1 MIHSFIETLKLSFKF
16 RHSISTQADGGMN
29 KNLKQ
34 ALAFFIIKSVF
45 FFTAFILVLITGFL
59 LFKGAGVLS
68 IDFLFKMPE
77 NSMTSGGIFPAIL
90 GTFYLVVLSVI
101 FSAVPGIAC
110 AIYLNEYGP
119 KGWISSIIR
128 ISINNLS
135 GVPSIVFGLFGL
147 AVFVK
152 SMGFGVSILS
162 GALTLSIVILPVII
176 SSTRE
181 ALMTIPQSMREAS
194 MALGA
199 TKWTTIYK
207 IILPQAMPSILTAI
221 ILGIGRAAGETAPIL
236 FTAAVFYSRELPKSI
251 FSEVMA
257 LPYHIYAL
265 VTEGTSPEKQVPI
278 AYGSALVLLS
288 LVIIISMA
296 AIYIRQKHRGNYAKA
311 GH

>member
-1 MIHSFIETLKLSFKF
+1 MINADTYKFSIFKILTNSLCKTNKDIKQYIAFSVIKL
-16 RHSISTQADGGMN
+16 T
-29 KNLKQ
+29 
-34 ALAFFIIKSVF
+34 FFLTVS
-45 FFTAFILVLITGFL
+45 ILVGIIGFL
-59 LFKGAGVLS
+59 IFKGARVISL
-68 IDFLFKMPE
+68 DFIFKMPE

-90 GTFYLVVLSVI
+90 GTFYLVTLSVI
-101 FSAVPGIAC
+101 FSAIPGIAC

-119 KGWISSIIR
+119 KGFISTLIR

-147 AVFVK
+147 AIFVK
-152 SMGFGVSILS
+152 QLNFGISILS
-162 GALTLSIVILPVII
+162 GSLTLSIVILPIII

-199 TKWTTIYK
+199 SKWTTIWK
-207 IILPQAMPSILTAI
+207 IILPQALPSIMTAI

-265 VTEGTSPEKQVPI
+265 ITEGTSPQQQIPI
-278 AYGSALVLLS
+278 AYGCALVLLF
-288 LVIIISMA
+288 LVIIISIS
-296 AIYIRQKHRGNYAKA
+296 AIFIRQKQRSLYAKT

>member
-1 MIHSFIETLKLSFKF
+1 MITQTGQPLKSSLSGFTGLIK
-16 RHSISTQADGGMN
+16 N
-29 KNLKQ
+29 KNFKQ
-34 ALAFFIIKSVF
+34 ALIFFIIKAAF
-45 FFTAFILVLITGFL
+45 FFTAFILVFIIGFL
-59 LFKGAGVLS
+59 IVNGSRVLS
-68 IDFLFKMPE
+68 LDFILKMPE
-77 NSMTSGGIFPAIL
+77 NSMTAGGIFPAIL
-90 GTFYLVVLSVI
+90 GTFYLVLLSVI

-110 AIYLNEYGP
+110 AIYMNEYGP
-119 KGWISSIIR
+119 KGWISSLIR

-152 SMGFGVSILS
+152 YLGFGVSMLS

-199 TKWTTIYK
+199 TKWTTIYR
-207 IILPQAMPSILTAI
+207 IILPQALPSILTAI

-265 VTEGTSPEKQVPI
+265 VTEGTAPQMQIPI
-278 AYGSALVLLS
+278 AYGCALILLL
-288 LVIIISMA
+288 LVILISLA
-296 AIYIRQKHRGNYAKA
+296 AIYIRQKHRSAYAKA

>member
-1 MIHSFIETLKLSFKF
+1 MINIGIYKFSAFKTLTEVIKKTEKE
-16 RHSISTQADGGMN
+16 I
-29 KNLKQ
+29 KQ
-34 ALAFFIIKSVF
+34 YVAFSIIKLF
-45 FFTAFILVLITGFL
+45 FFMTASILVGIIVFLII
-59 LFKGAGVLS
+59 KGAGVIS
-68 IDFLFKMPE
+68 FDFILKMPE
-77 NSMTSGGIFPAIL
+77 NSMTEGGIFPAIL
-90 GTFYLVVLSVI
+90 GTFYLVTLSVI
-101 FSAVPGIAC
+101 FSAIPGIAC

-119 KGWISSIIR
+119 KGFISSLIR

-147 AVFVK
+147 AIFVK
-152 SMGFGVSILS
+152 QLNFGVSILS
-162 GALTLSIVILPVII
+162 GALTLSIVILPIII

-207 IILPQAMPSILTAI
+207 IILPQALPSIMTAI

-265 VTEGTSPEKQVPI
+265 ITEGTSPQEQIPI
-278 AYGSALVLLS
+278 AYGCALVLLS
-288 LVIIISMA
+288 LVVIISLS
-296 AIYIRQKHRGNYAKA
+296 AIFIRQKHRSSYAKT

>member
-1 MIHSFIETLKLSFKF
+1 MINADTYKFSIFKILTNSLCKTNKDIKQYIAFSVIKL
-16 RHSISTQADGGMN
+16 T
-29 KNLKQ
+29 
-34 ALAFFIIKSVF
+34 FFL
-45 FFTAFILVLITGFL
+45 TASILVGIIGFL
-59 LFKGAGVLS
+59 IFKGARVISL
-68 IDFLFKMPE
+68 DFIFKMPE

-90 GTFYLVVLSVI
+90 GTFYLVTLSVI
-101 FSAVPGIAC
+101 FSAIPGIAC

-119 KGWISSIIR
+119 KGFISTLIR

-147 AVFVK
+147 AIFVK
-152 SMGFGVSILS
+152 QLNFGISILS
-162 GALTLSIVILPVII
+162 GSLTLSIVILPIII

-199 TKWTTIYK
+199 SKWTTIWK
-207 IILPQAMPSILTAI
+207 IILPQALPSIMTAI

-265 VTEGTSPEKQVPI
+265 ITEGTSPQQQIPI
-278 AYGSALVLLS
+278 AYGCALVLLF
-288 LVIIISMA
+288 LVIIISIS
-296 AIYIRQKHRGNYAKA
+296 AIFIRQKQRSLYAKT